1 MRACARVGLCWGCAG
16 SRLRASTAWA
26 SRRRPRRAFSARA
39 LACFLASFSLSLVF
53 SLSLFIRLFAAL
65 LSRSRRRLASG
76 APFLGSRAT
85 RRRCTK
91 YRAADRDRKDCAS
104 LCFRQHARGWISVG
118 SSVGGGTAGHGR
130 EPWCG
135 RRGSGAGGCA
145 HISPNCSGHPGDG
158 SCINTV
164 SS

>member
-16 SRLRASTAWA
+16 SRLRASRAWA

-53 SLSLFIRLFAAL
+53 SLSLFIQLFAAL

-104 LCFRQHARGWISVG
+104 LCFDNMRAGGFQLGLRLEGGQRDMVG
-118 SSVGGGTAGHGR
+118 SR
-130 EPWCG
+130 
-135 RRGSGAGGCA
+135 GAGGGEA
-145 HISPNCSGHPGDG
+145 GLVAVLTSRR
-158 SCINTV
+158 TV
-164 SS
+164 LDTRVTVPASTL